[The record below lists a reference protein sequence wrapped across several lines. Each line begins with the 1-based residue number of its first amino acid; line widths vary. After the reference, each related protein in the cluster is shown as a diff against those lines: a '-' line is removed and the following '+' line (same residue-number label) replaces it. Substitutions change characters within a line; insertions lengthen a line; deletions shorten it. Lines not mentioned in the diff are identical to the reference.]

1 MADKDD
7 IKIWLKHAILLLLLR
22 NKSLW
27 DVQSDFRKC
36 KLACVKIFDLV
47 INTMLY
53 CNYPTFFYQFY
64 SRISCRNFQFY
75 FRKYYS
81 HLVTRV
87 RIYVINIIELY
98 EKKNV
103 VDRRFRTQFLWNIVL
118 ARKKLFHVYGM
129 YKVSSCSHLNRNFF
143 VFHRTS
149 RA

>member
-53 CNYPTFFYQFY
+53 CNYPTFFFINFIAEFLAEI
-64 SRISCRNFQFY
+64 SNFIFESFIRI
-75 FRKYYS
+75 
-81 HLVTRV
+81 L
-87 RIYVINIIELY
+87 
-98 EKKNV
+98 
-103 VDRRFRTQFLWNIVL
+103 
-118 ARKKLFHVYGM
+118 
-129 YKVSSCSHLNRNFF
+129 
-143 VFHRTS
+143 
-149 RA
+149 